1 MSDELEEVVKL
12 ATGTMVQIEVWQ
24 QALLDAGVQSK
35 VVGNDLTGGLG
46 SAFPGGTNELWV
58 RKADVPQAEAA
69 LRFAEDHKGHSPKE
83 HGSHGPATSD
93 AKPHEGHDGHKRNFQ
108 NPTY

>member
-24 QALLDAGVQSK
+24 QVLLDAGVKSHT
-35 VVGNDLTGGLG
+35 VGNDLTAGIGTALV
-46 SAFPGGTNELWV
+46 GGTVELWV
-58 RKADVPQAEAA
+58 KKADLAQAEAA
-69 LRFAEDHKGHSPKE
+69 LKYAEAHRGHSPVE
-83 HGSHGPATSD
+83 HGPHGPVGSD
-93 AKPHEGHDGHKRNFQ
+93 PKPKDGPTPPRNFQ